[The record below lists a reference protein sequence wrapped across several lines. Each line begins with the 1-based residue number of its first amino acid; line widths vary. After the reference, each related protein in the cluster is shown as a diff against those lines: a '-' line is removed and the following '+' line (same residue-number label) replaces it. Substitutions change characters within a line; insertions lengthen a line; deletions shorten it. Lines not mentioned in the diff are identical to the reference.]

1 MAKNKAET
9 IFATK
14 YQFIQSFDL
23 NGFCQMQS
31 SACLDILNAIIQS
44 LYSTNIQ
51 TKKRKEKITTTTTQF
66 PSEKP

>member
-1 MAKNKAET
+1 MKTKKAET

-31 SACLDILNAIIQS
+31 SASLDILNAIIQS

-51 TKKRKEKITTTTTQF
+51 TKKKITTTTTQF

>member
-1 MAKNKAET
+1 MEKTET
-9 IFATK
+9 IFASK

-44 LYSTNIQ
+44 LYSTNIPKQ
-51 TKKRKEKITTTTTQF
+51 KKNKK
-66 PSEKP
+66 SEIK